1 MYYSKSSASK
11 EAAKI
16 GILLIV
22 KIEQKMATNEKSSNE
37 ELLATM
43 DAVLQKASSEQKAYI
58 AGAIAVL
65 ESMASS
71 KAVEQ

>member
-1 MYYSKSSASK
+1 
-11 EAAKI
+11 
-16 GILLIV
+16 
-22 KIEQKMATNEKSSNE
+22 MATNEKSSNE

-65 ESMASS
+65 ESMASG